1 MSFSLKISILL
12 LYRRI
17 FFVVPTFTRV
27 CNVLIIIITAIHL
40 AGFTSGVF
48 LCMPISYFWKQAIPP
63 GYPGA
68 PTHRGRCQNYQ
79 VAWLVL
85 GSFNVITDLIAVV
98 LPLPVLGR
106 LRITAARRASLIF
119 IFALSSVPVIA
130 SLLRIRPLARIPGGN
145 DDPLFSQHVWELQLY
160 CGIEISVGITCA
172 CLPTLSPLAT
182 RMCPKMMASL
192 GGVVSDPIDHAA
204 GSGSG
209 GGGWRGLKSRKASDD
224 AAMNADADGG
234 FINSV
239 ATIGGTSA
247 RSGRKGSVG
256 KGRGRKRSDATAYSD
271 ISTIM
276 TDDES
281 TETKTTATV
290 VPRELEHDVEDQIP
304 LSPKDKTD
312 TDKAPLEKAKEHSK
326 KKNALGLRLW
336 DKDKK
341 PWTSNMASALTPKQQ
356 RRQKDRHQ
364 GGTSEED
371 KEKWR
376 LSPLPLPSPSFR
388 LSMMLSPK
396 TTSATTTQAVWA
408 ARMSEVIAVPVSRA
422 ANSLENEKDGAVE
435 TPSTLEAEADHD
447 DNDRSRQ
454 RTRPPASSQRR
465 RSSRSLDWQAAEGI
479 RTHTRNEDDVDVDAA
494 DQARRD
500 SGSTA
505 WQWPPRRNSSRASV
519 SASGPSGLGFSFA
532 FGSPLDEKGPH
543 PHPHPLHSHPQNAG
557 FSQSPSSS
565 HPPSSQPLPSSP
577 TSPSLRSPTHSLPSP
592 SIYSRASIA
601 TTAFTLPYRRP
612 SVDHFQQ
619 HHHHRRPS
627 LADSMAAADFHR
639 RPSAAAAVAEAYAT
653 IVEDDDGDVEDM
665 GDGPSRGNGNG
676 EDVDVASPA
685 AAGQQTPQWWTTL
698 RKGSNATS
706 VTLVREE
713 DEDEWARVEAEAR
726 GAAAA
731 RIQEE
736 EEIEEEEGEGWRRG
750 SVVSVNNGSG
760 LRRRPVSWTAD
771 WGGV

>member
-1 MSFSLKISILL
+1 MVDQSKLILHFALMTPLGALSTALVGLRFYTRLYITKMRLAADDYLIFVAMFLSNASAIMVGVADFAFDEGQALGNSRSDIYKKVGMRKIHWIATQIYPIMSFSLKISILL

-281 TETKTTATV
+281 TETKTTATM

-312 TDKAPLEKAKEHSK
+312 TDKAPLEKAKEH
-326 KKNALGLRLW
+326 
-336 DKDKK
+336 
-341 PWTSNMASALTPKQQ
+341 TTPPKRPSSGGHQ
-356 RRQKDRHQ
+356 RRGQ
-364 GGTSEED
+364 GEMEI
-371 KEKWR
+371 E
-376 LSPLPLPSPSFR
+376 P
-388 LSMMLSPK
+388 
-396 TTSATTTQAVWA
+396 A
-408 ARMSEVIAVPVSRA
+408 
-422 ANSLENEKDGAVE
+422 
-435 TPSTLEAEADHD
+435 
-447 DNDRSRQ
+447 
-454 RTRPPASSQRR
+454 PPA
-465 RSSRSLDWQAAEGI
+465 
-479 RTHTRNEDDVDVDAA
+479 
-494 DQARRD
+494 
-500 SGSTA
+500 
-505 WQWPPRRNSSRASV
+505 
-519 SASGPSGLGFSFA
+519 
-532 FGSPLDEKGPH
+532 
-543 PHPHPLHSHPQNAG
+543 
-557 FSQSPSSS
+557 
-565 HPPSSQPLPSSP
+565 
-577 TSPSLRSPTHSLPSP
+577 
-592 SIYSRASIA
+592 
-601 TTAFTLPYRRP
+601 
-612 SVDHFQQ
+612 
-619 HHHHRRPS
+619 
-627 LADSMAAADFHR
+627 
-639 RPSAAAAVAEAYAT
+639 
-653 IVEDDDGDVEDM
+653 
-665 GDGPSRGNGNG
+665 
-676 EDVDVASPA
+676 
-685 AAGQQTPQWWTTL
+685 
-698 RKGSNATS
+698 
-706 VTLVREE
+706 
-713 DEDEWARVEAEAR
+713 
-726 GAAAA
+726 
-731 RIQEE
+731 
-736 EEIEEEEGEGWRRG
+736 
-750 SVVSVNNGSG
+750 
-760 LRRRPVSWTAD
+760 
-771 WGGV
+771 